1 MIVVS
6 DTTPLITLMK
16 ARKLQLLH
24 LLFGEVLVPDAVY
37 QELTSNQA
45 YQNESELIR
54 SSAFIRVV
62 SVRDR
67 QAVTLIRRA
76 TGLDKGESEAIVY
89 ADEQNADIL
98 LMDEAAGRKV
108 AMNMG
113 LTITGS
119 IGILIKGYRQKLLTR
134 DELETAINDIRL
146 SNRHISENLLNMAL
160 NMADTF

>member
-16 ARKLQLLH
+16 AGQLQLLQI
-24 LLFGEVLVPDAVY
+24 LFGEVLIPNAVY

-45 YQNESELIR
+45 FQNEIDLIR
-54 SSAFIRVV
+54 TSNYIKIV
-62 SVRDR
+62 SIQDQDTVS
-67 QAVTLIRRA
+67 LFSRA
-76 TGLDKGESEAIVY
+76 TGLDKGESEAIIY
-89 ADEQNADIL
+89 SDEHNADLL

-119 IGILIKGYRQKLLTR
+119 IGVLIEAYKRNALSRG
-134 DELETAINDIRL
+134 EFETAIETIRL
-146 SNRHISENLLNMAL
+146 SNRRISERLLDYAL
-160 NMADTF
+160 GVMD